1 MKAKVAFAYH
11 ANTFDHAICTTR
23 SRDCLLKNSDF
34 GHQVYAKGTSSDDMC
49 FQRRKNDDEKVM
61 ARHALRMR
69 LNV

>member
-11 ANTFDHAICTTR
+11 ANTFDRAICT